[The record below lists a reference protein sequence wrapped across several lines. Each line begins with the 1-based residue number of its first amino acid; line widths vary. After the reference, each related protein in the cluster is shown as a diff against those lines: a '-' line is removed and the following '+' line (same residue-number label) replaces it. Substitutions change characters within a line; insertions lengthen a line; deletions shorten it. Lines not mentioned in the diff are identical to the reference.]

1 MRSLTPFRPSPHKAA
16 TALPTFRTNAHRI
29 ILSTLFALLTAL
41 SSSAQPTA
49 YFKLVTSN
57 DELVTGEKYI
67 ICVDLQDSE
76 SLIYMDNLQSS
87 GNASMSTS
95 KVFLNTFYN
104 MMIPLGSAM
113 QTFTLEKNDDNSWK
127 LATDESS
134 YLQSSSSSSSSAN
147 FTLGEEDNSYS
158 YFTIDIQEES
168 YFAVIKNTKNS
179 KQVLYYN
186 GDIKCYSS
194 TTNRKSIYLYKHE
207 CDIYTRQK
215 STASFGTICI
225 PHNVDSPNET
235 GARYYNVVGK
245 KIENGEPTGIYL
257 EQTDKLIAGVPYIYK
272 FTSEWLAIPYQE
284 PIVAE
289 AVETQGL
296 VGNLTQS
303 TIYVPQNAYVLSG
316 DVLWKISGNNYA
328 ATIKPNR
335 AYITLDNIPEYSES
349 QSKGLFFPIGDSP
362 TGIAIETNN
371 KYDIEDRIQYNLNG
385 QQIIRVNKG
394 IVISKGRKVLVK

>member
-16 TALPTFRTNAHRI
+16 TALSTFRTNAHSI
-29 ILSTLFALLTAL
+29 ILSTLFALLTTL

-57 DELVTGEKYI
+57 NELVAGEKYI

-76 SLIYMDNLQSS
+76 SLIYMDKLQSS
-87 GNASMSTS
+87 GDTSMSTS

-104 MMIPLGSAM
+104 MMIPLGTAM

-127 LATDESS
+127 LAIDESS
-134 YLQSSSSSSSSAN
+134 YLQSNSSSSSSSSADFKKGGLN
-147 FTLGEEDNSYS
+147 TYS

-168 YFAVIKNTKNS
+168 YFAVIKNTNNK

-194 TTNRKSIYLYKHE
+194 TTNKKSIYLYKHE

-215 STASFGTICI
+215 STANFGTICI

-257 EQTDKLIAGVPYIYK
+257 EQTDELTAGVPYIYK

-284 PIVAE
+284 PIVTE
-289 AVETQGL
+289 AKEAMGL
-296 VGNLTQS
+296 VGNLSQS
-303 TIYVPQNAYVLSG
+303 TIYVPQDAYVLSG
-316 DVLWKISGNNYA
+316 DKLWKVAGNEYL

-335 AYITLDNIPEYSES
+335 AYITIDDLPEYGET
-349 QSKGLFFPIGDSP
+349 QSKAVFFPIVDSS
-362 TGIAIETNN
+362 TGINIQTKDCMKGEEKVFTITGQAI
-371 KYDIEDRIQYNLNG
+371 KGLH
-385 QQIIRVNKG
+385 KG
-394 IVISKGRKVLVK
+394 IIISRKGKFLLR